1 MWFSAWV
8 IGMSLHVLGVNA
20 SARTDGFTSGLLDA
34 VLAAARAKG
43 ATTERLDLVRHPFPF
58 CAGNYSLDP
67 TTCGPETCVQGPWD
81 GFGKVAEK
89 ILNAEAVVFATPV
102 YWFSVSARMKALL
115 ERMTSMENQG
125 LLNLG
130 KPMALL
136 AVAEEE
142 GAVQALSQML
152 LPLSYMGFVLAPL
165 GLVYAHRRGL
175 LRLEDNPELLEDA
188 RIAGENLVL
197 LAERLKGLPFQEP
210 LPSFQHRLPHLPGT
224 GVAAD

>member
-1 MWFSAWV
+1 M
-8 IGMSLHVLGVNA
+8 GLRVLGVNA
-20 SARTDGFTSGLLDA
+20 SARTDGFTAELLDE
-34 VLAAARAKG
+34 VLEAARRKG
-43 ATTERLDLVRHPFPF
+43 AETERLDLVKHPFPL

-67 TTCGPETCVQGPWD
+67 ASCGPEACVQGPWD
-81 GFGKVAEK
+81 GFGRVAER
-89 ILNAEAVVFATPV
+89 ILNADAVVFATPV
-102 YWFSVSARMKALL
+102 YWFSASARMKALL

-142 GAVQALSQML
+142 GAAQALAQML

-165 GLVYAHRRGL
+165 GLVYAHRRGKGTL
-175 LRLEDNPELLEDA
+175 KEDLEVLEDA

-197 LAERLKGLPFQEP
+197 MAERLKGMAFQEP
-210 LPSFQHRLPHLPGT
+210 LPSYQYRLPKLPGA
-224 GVAAD
+224 AAD

>member
-1 MWFSAWV
+1 M
-8 IGMSLHVLGVNA
+8 GLRVLGVNA
-20 SARTDGFTSGLLDA
+20 SARTDGFTAELLDE
-34 VLAAARAKG
+34 VLEAARRKG
-43 ATTERLDLVRHPFPF
+43 AETERLDLVKHPFPL

-67 TTCGPETCVQGPWD
+67 ASCGPEACVQGPWD
-81 GFGKVAEK
+81 GFGRVAER
-89 ILNAEAVVFATPV
+89 ILTADAVVFATPV
-102 YWFSVSARMKALL
+102 YWFSASARMKALL

-142 GAVQALSQML
+142 GAAQALAQML

-165 GLVYAHRRGL
+165 GLVYAHRRGKGTL
-175 LRLEDNPELLEDA
+175 KEDLEVLEDA

-197 LAERLKGLPFQEP
+197 MAERLKGTAFQEP
-210 LPSFQHRLPHLPGT
+210 LPSYQYRLPKLPGA
-224 GVAAD
+224 AAD

>member
-1 MWFSAWV
+1 M
-8 IGMSLHVLGVNA
+8 GLHVLGVNA
-20 SARTDGFTSGLLDA
+20 SARTDGFTAELLEE
-34 VLAAARAKG
+34 VLEAARRKG

-58 CAGNYSLDP
+58 CAGSYSVDP
-67 TTCGPETCVQGPWD
+67 ASCGPETCVQGPWD
-81 GFGKVAEK
+81 GFGKVAER
-89 ILNAEAVVFATPV
+89 ILSADAVVFATPV
-102 YWFSVSARMKALL
+102 YWFSASSRMKALL

-142 GAVQALSQML
+142 GASQALAQML

-175 LRLEDNPELLEDA
+175 AALKENPGVLEDA
-188 RIAGENLVL
+188 RVAGENLVL
-197 LAERLKGLPFQEP
+197 MAERLRGASFREP
-210 LPSFQHRLPHLPGT
+210 LPSPLHRTPASR
-224 GVAAD
+224 AAGD

>member
-1 MWFSAWV
+1 M
-8 IGMSLHVLGVNA
+8 GLRVLGVNA
-20 SARTDGFTSGLLDA
+20 SARTDGFTAELLDE
-34 VLAAARAKG
+34 VLEAARRKG
-43 ATTERLDLVRHPFPF
+43 AKTERLDLVKHPFPL

-67 TTCGPETCVQGPWD
+67 ASCGPETCVQGPWD
-81 GFGKVAEK
+81 GFGRVAER
-89 ILNAEAVVFATPV
+89 ILAADAVVFATPV
-102 YWFSVSARMKALL
+102 YWFSASARMKALL

-142 GAVQALSQML
+142 GAAQALAQML

-165 GLVYAHRRGL
+165 GLVYAHRRGKGTL
-175 LRLEDNPELLEDA
+175 KEDLEVLEDA

-197 LAERLKGLPFQEP
+197 MAERLKGAAFQEP
-210 LPSFQHRLPHLPGT
+210 LPSYQYRLPKLPGA
-224 GVAAD
+224 AAD

>member
-1 MWFSAWV
+1 M
-8 IGMSLHVLGVNA
+8 GLRVLGVNA
-20 SARTDGFTSGLLDA
+20 SARTDGFTAALLDE
-34 VLAAARAKG
+34 VLEAARGKG
-43 ATTERLDLVRHPFPF
+43 AVTERLDLVKHPFPF

-67 TTCGPETCVQGPWD
+67 ASCGPDTCVQGPWD

-89 ILNAEAVVFATPV
+89 ILNADAVVFATPV

-142 GAVQALSQML
+142 GASQALAQML

-165 GLVYAHRRGL
+165 GLVYAHHRGTPN
-175 LRLEDNPELLEDA
+175 LRENAELLEDA

-197 LAERLKGLPFQEP
+197 MAEKLRGAAFREP
-210 LPSFQHRLPHLPGT
+210 LPSYQYRLPRLP

>member
-1 MWFSAWV
+1 
-8 IGMSLHVLGVNA
+8 MSLRVLGVNA
-20 SARTDGFTSGLLDA
+20 SARTDGFTAELLDE
-34 VLAAARAKG
+34 VLEAARRKG
-43 ATTERLDLVRHPFPF
+43 AQTERLDLVKHPFPL

-67 TTCGPETCVQGPWD
+67 ASCGPETCVQGPWD
-81 GFGKVAEK
+81 GFGRVAER
-89 ILNAEAVVFATPV
+89 ILTADAVVFATPV
-102 YWFSVSARMKALL
+102 YWFSASARMKALL

-142 GAVQALSQML
+142 GAAQALAQML

-165 GLVYAHRRGL
+165 GLVYAHRRGKGTL
-175 LRLEDNPELLEDA
+175 KEDLEVLEDA

-197 LAERLKGLPFQEP
+197 MAERLKGTAFQEP
-210 LPSFQHRLPHLPGT
+210 LPSYQYRLPRWP
-224 GVAAD
+224 GVATD

>member
-1 MWFSAWV
+1 M
-8 IGMSLHVLGVNA
+8 GLRVLGVNA
-20 SARTDGFTSGLLDA
+20 SARTDGFTAELLDE
-34 VLAAARAKG
+34 VLEAARRKG
-43 ATTERLDLVRHPFPF
+43 AETERLDLVKHPFPL

-67 TTCGPETCVQGPWD
+67 ASCGPEACVQGPWD
-81 GFGKVAEK
+81 GFGRVAER
-89 ILNAEAVVFATPV
+89 ILNADAVVFATPV
-102 YWFSVSARMKALL
+102 YWFSASARMKALL

-142 GAVQALSQML
+142 GAAQALAQML

-165 GLVYAHRRGL
+165 GLVYAHRRGKGTL
-175 LRLEDNPELLEDA
+175 KEDLEVLEDA

-197 LAERLKGLPFQEP
+197 MAERLKGAAFQEP
-210 LPSFQHRLPHLPGT
+210 LPSYHYRLPKLPGA
-224 GVAAD
+224 AAD

>member
-1 MWFSAWV
+1 M
-8 IGMSLHVLGVNA
+8 GLRVLGVNA
-20 SARTDGFTSGLLDA
+20 SARTDGFTAELLEE
-34 VLAAARAKG
+34 VLGAARRKG
-43 ATTERLDLVRHPFPF
+43 AETERLDLVKHPFPL

-67 TTCGPETCVQGPWD
+67 ASCGPETCLQGPWD
-81 GFGKVAEK
+81 GFGKVAER
-89 ILNAEAVVFATPV
+89 ILNADAVVFATPV

-142 GAVQALSQML
+142 GASQALAQML

-175 LRLEDNPELLEDA
+175 AAPGDNHELVEDA

-197 LAERLKGLPFQEP
+197 MAERLKGAPFQEP
-210 LPSFQHRLPHLPGT
+210 LPSYQYRLSRWP
-224 GVAAD
+224 GVATD

>member
-1 MWFSAWV
+1 M
-8 IGMSLHVLGVNA
+8 GLRVLGVNA
-20 SARTDGFTSGLLDA
+20 SARTDGFTAELLDE
-34 VLAAARAKG
+34 VLEAARRKG
-43 ATTERLDLVRHPFPF
+43 ATTERLDLVKHPFPL
-58 CAGNYSLDP
+58 CVGNYSQDP
-67 TTCGPETCVQGPWD
+67 SSCGPETCVQGPWD
-81 GFGKVAEK
+81 GFGKVAER
-89 ILNAEAVVFATPV
+89 ILNADAVVFATPV

-142 GAVQALSQML
+142 GASQALAQML

-175 LRLEDNPELLEDA
+175 ATFKENPELVEDA

-197 LAERLKGLPFQEP
+197 MAERLRGAPFQEP
-210 LPSFQHRLPHLPGT
+210 LPSYLYRVPRLP

>member
-1 MWFSAWV
+1 M
-8 IGMSLHVLGVNA
+8 GLRVLGVNA
-20 SARTDGFTSGLLDA
+20 SARTDGFTAELLDE
-34 VLAAARAKG
+34 VLEAARRKG
-43 ATTERLDLVRHPFPF
+43 AETERLDLVKHPFPL

-67 TTCGPETCVQGPWD
+67 ASCGPEACVQGPWD
-81 GFGKVAEK
+81 GFGRVAER
-89 ILNAEAVVFATPV
+89 ILTADAVVFATPV
-102 YWFSVSARMKALL
+102 YWFSASARMKALL

-142 GAVQALSQML
+142 GAAQALAQML

-165 GLVYAHRRGL
+165 GLVYAHRRGKGTL
-175 LRLEDNPELLEDA
+175 KEDLEALEDA

-197 LAERLKGLPFQEP
+197 MAERLKGTAFQEP
-210 LPSFQHRLPHLPGT
+210 LPSYHYRLPKLPGA
-224 GVAAD
+224 AAD

>member
-1 MWFSAWV
+1 
-8 IGMSLHVLGVNA
+8 MSLRVLGVNA
-20 SARTDGFTSGLLDA
+20 SARTDGFTAELLDE
-34 VLAAARAKG
+34 VLEAARRKG
-43 ATTERLDLVRHPFPF
+43 AETERLDLVKHPFPL

-67 TTCGPETCVQGPWD
+67 ASCGPETCVQGPWD
-81 GFGKVAEK
+81 GFGRVAER
-89 ILNAEAVVFATPV
+89 ILNADAVVFATPV
-102 YWFSVSARMKALL
+102 YWFSASARMKALL

-142 GAVQALSQML
+142 GAAQALAQML

-165 GLVYAHRRGL
+165 GLVYAHRRGKGTL
-175 LRLEDNPELLEDA
+175 KEDLEVLEDA

-197 LAERLKGLPFQEP
+197 MAERLKGTAFQEP
-210 LPSFQHRLPHLPGT
+210 LPSYQYRLPKLPGA
-224 GVAAD
+224 AAD

>member
-1 MWFSAWV
+1 
-8 IGMSLHVLGVNA
+8 MSLRVLGVNA
-20 SARTDGFTSGLLDA
+20 SARTDGFTAELLDE
-34 VLAAARAKG
+34 VLEAARRKG
-43 ATTERLDLVRHPFPF
+43 AETERLDLVKHPFPL

-67 TTCGPETCVQGPWD
+67 ASCGPETCVQGPWD
-81 GFGKVAEK
+81 GFGRVAER
-89 ILNAEAVVFATPV
+89 ILNADAVIFATPV
-102 YWFSVSARMKALL
+102 YWFSASARMKALL

-142 GAVQALSQML
+142 GAAQALAQML

-165 GLVYAHRRGL
+165 GLVYAHRRGKGTL
-175 LRLEDNPELLEDA
+175 KEDLEVLEDA

-197 LAERLKGLPFQEP
+197 MAERLKGTAFQEP
-210 LPSFQHRLPHLPGT
+210 LPSYQYRLPKLPGA
-224 GVAAD
+224 AAD

>member
-1 MWFSAWV
+1 
-8 IGMSLHVLGVNA
+8 MSLRVLGVNA
-20 SARTDGFTSGLLDA
+20 SARTDGFTAELLDE
-34 VLAAARAKG
+34 VLEAARRKG
-43 ATTERLDLVRHPFPF
+43 AETERLDLVKHPFPL

-67 TTCGPETCVQGPWD
+67 ASCGPETCVQGPWD
-81 GFGKVAEK
+81 GFGRVAER
-89 ILNAEAVVFATPV
+89 ILNADAVVFATPV
-102 YWFSVSARMKALL
+102 YWFSASARMKALL

-142 GAVQALSQML
+142 GAAQALAQML

-165 GLVYAHRRGL
+165 GLVYAHRRGKGTL
-175 LRLEDNPELLEDA
+175 KEDLEVLEDA

-197 LAERLKGLPFQEP
+197 MAERLKGTAFQEP
-210 LPSFQHRLPHLPGT
+210 LPSYHYRLPKLPGA
-224 GVAAD
+224 AAD

>member
-1 MWFSAWV
+1 
-8 IGMSLHVLGVNA
+8 MSLRVLGVNA
-20 SARTDGFTSGLLDA
+20 SARTDGFTAELLDE
-34 VLAAARAKG
+34 VLEAARRQG
-43 ATTERLDLVRHPFPF
+43 ATTERLDLVRYPFPF
-58 CAGNYSLDP
+58 CVGNYSQDP
-67 TTCGPETCVQGPWD
+67 TSCGPDTCVQGPWD
-81 GFGKVAEK
+81 GFGKIADKLVQAD
-89 ILNAEAVVFATPV
+89 AVVFATPV

-130 KPMALL
+130 KPMVLL

-142 GAVQALSQML
+142 GASQALSQML

-165 GLVYAHRRGL
+165 GLVYAHHRDRGAVSL
-175 LRLEDNPELLEDA
+175 KENTELMEDA

-197 LAERLKGLPFQEP
+197 MAEKLRGTAFREP
-210 LPSFQHRLPHLPGT
+210 LPSYQYRLPRLP

>member
-1 MWFSAWV
+1 
-8 IGMSLHVLGVNA
+8 MSLRVLGVNA
-20 SARTDGFTSGLLDA
+20 SARTDGFTAELLDE
-34 VLAAARAKG
+34 VLEAARRQG
-43 ATTERLDLVRHPFPF
+43 ATTERLDLVRHPFPL

-67 TTCGPETCVQGPWD
+67 ASCGPETCVQGPWD

-89 ILNAEAVVFATPV
+89 ILGADAVVFATPV

-115 ERMTSMENQG
+115 ERMTSMENRG

-142 GAVQALSQML
+142 GASQALSQML
-152 LPLSYMGFVLAPL
+152 LPLAYMGFVLAPL
-165 GLVYAHRRGL
+165 GLVYAHHRGAAS
-175 LRLEDNPELLEDA
+175 LRENTELMEDA

-197 LAERLKGLPFQEP
+197 MAAKLRGTSFREP
-210 LPSFQHRLPHLPGT
+210 LPSYQYRLPRLP

>member
-1 MWFSAWV
+1 M
-8 IGMSLHVLGVNA
+8 GLRVLGVNA
-20 SARTDGFTSGLLDA
+20 SARTDGFTAELLDE
-34 VLAAARAKG
+34 VLEAARRKG
-43 ATTERLDLVRHPFPF
+43 ATTERLDLVKHPFPF
-58 CAGNYSLDP
+58 CVGNYSLDP
-67 TTCGPETCVQGPWD
+67 TACGPETCVQGPWD

-89 ILNAEAVVFATPV
+89 LLNADAVVFATPV

-142 GAVQALSQML
+142 GASQALSQML

-165 GLVYAHRRGL
+165 GLVYAHRRGAVTL
-175 LRLEDNPELLEDA
+175 KENPELLEDA

-197 LAERLKGLPFQEP
+197 MAERLRGTPFQEP
-210 LPSFQHRLPHLPGT
+210 LPSYQYRLPRPPQ
-224 GVAAD
+224 VAAD

>member
-1 MWFSAWV
+1 
-8 IGMSLHVLGVNA
+8 MSLRVLGVNA
-20 SARTDGFTSGLLDA
+20 SARTDGFTAELLDE
-34 VLAAARAKG
+34 VLEAARRKG
-43 ATTERLDLVRHPFPF
+43 AETQRLDLVKHPFPL

-67 TTCGPETCVQGPWD
+67 ASCGPETCVQGPWD
-81 GFGKVAEK
+81 GFGRVAER
-89 ILNAEAVVFATPV
+89 ILNADAVVFATPV
-102 YWFSVSARMKALL
+102 YWFSASARMKALL

-142 GAVQALSQML
+142 GAAQALAQML

-165 GLVYAHRRGL
+165 GLVYAHRRGKGTL
-175 LRLEDNPELLEDA
+175 KEDLEVLEDA

-197 LAERLKGLPFQEP
+197 MAERLKGTAFQEP
-210 LPSFQHRLPHLPGT
+210 LPSYQYRLPKLPGA
-224 GVAAD
+224 AAD

>member
-1 MWFSAWV
+1 M
-8 IGMSLHVLGVNA
+8 GLRVLGVNA
-20 SARTDGFTSGLLDA
+20 SARTDGFTAELLDE
-34 VLAAARAKG
+34 VLEAARRKG
-43 ATTERLDLVRHPFPF
+43 AETERLDLVKYPFPF

-67 TTCGPETCVQGPWD
+67 ASCGPEACVQGPWD
-81 GFGKVAEK
+81 GFGRVAER
-89 ILNAEAVVFATPV
+89 ILAADAVVFATPV
-102 YWFSVSARMKALL
+102 YWFSASARMKALL

-142 GAVQALSQML
+142 GAAQALAQML

-165 GLVYAHRRGL
+165 GLVYAHRRGKGTL
-175 LRLEDNPELLEDA
+175 KEDLEVLEDA

-197 LAERLKGLPFQEP
+197 MAERLKGTAFQEP
-210 LPSFQHRLPHLPGT
+210 LPSYQYRLPKLPGA
-224 GVAAD
+224 AAD

>member
-1 MWFSAWV
+1 
-8 IGMSLHVLGVNA
+8 MSLRVLGVNA
-20 SARTDGFTSGLLDA
+20 SARTDGFTAELLDE
-34 VLAAARAKG
+34 VLEAARRKG
-43 ATTERLDLVRHPFPF
+43 AYTERLDLVKHPFPF
-58 CAGNYSLDP
+58 CAGNYSQDP
-67 TTCGPETCVQGPWD
+67 ASCGPETCVQGPWD

-89 ILNAEAVVFATPV
+89 LLNADAVVFATPV

-142 GAVQALSQML
+142 GASQALAQML
-152 LPLSYMGFVLAPL
+152 LPLAYMGFVLAPL
-165 GLVYAHRRGL
+165 GLVYAHHRGVGS
-175 LRLEDNPELLEDA
+175 LRENPELLEDA

-197 LAERLKGLPFQEP
+197 MAERLRGTSFQEP
-210 LPSFQHRLPHLPGT
+210 LPSYLYRHPRSPGI
-224 GVAAD
+224 AAD

>member
-1 MWFSAWV
+1 
-8 IGMSLHVLGVNA
+8 MSLRVLGVNA
-20 SARTDGFTSGLLDA
+20 SARTDGFTAELLDE
-34 VLAAARAKG
+34 VLEAAKRKG
-43 ATTERLDLVRHPFPF
+43 AETERLDLVRHPFPL

-67 TTCGPETCVQGPWD
+67 ASCGPEACVQGPWD
-81 GFGKVAEK
+81 GFGRVAER
-89 ILNAEAVVFATPV
+89 ILNADAVVFATPV
-102 YWFSVSARMKALL
+102 YWFSASARMKALL

-142 GAVQALSQML
+142 GAAQALAQML

-165 GLVYAHRRGL
+165 GLVYAHRRGKGTL
-175 LRLEDNPELLEDA
+175 KEDLEVLEDA

-197 LAERLKGLPFQEP
+197 MAERLKGTAFQEP
-210 LPSFQHRLPHLPGT
+210 LPSYQYRLPKLPGA
-224 GVAAD
+224 AAD

>member
-1 MWFSAWV
+1 M
-8 IGMSLHVLGVNA
+8 GLRVLGVNA
-20 SARTDGFTSGLLDA
+20 SARTDGFTAELLDE
-34 VLAAARAKG
+34 VLEAARRKG
-43 ATTERLDLVRHPFPF
+43 AETERLDLVKHPFPL

-67 TTCGPETCVQGPWD
+67 ASCGPEACVQGPWD
-81 GFGKVAEK
+81 GFGRVAER
-89 ILNAEAVVFATPV
+89 ILNADAVVFATPV
-102 YWFSVSARMKALL
+102 YWFSASARMKALL

-142 GAVQALSQML
+142 GAAQALAQML

-165 GLVYAHRRGL
+165 GLVYAHRRGKGTL
-175 LRLEDNPELLEDA
+175 KEDLEVLEDA

-197 LAERLKGLPFQEP
+197 MAERLKGAAFQEP
-210 LPSFQHRLPHLPGT
+210 LPSYQYRLPNLPGA
-224 GVAAD
+224 AAD

>member
-1 MWFSAWV
+1 M
-8 IGMSLHVLGVNA
+8 LGVNA
-20 SARTDGFTSGLLDA
+20 SARTDGFTAELLDE
-34 VLAAARAKG
+34 VLEAARRKG
-43 ATTERLDLVRHPFPF
+43 AETERLDLVKHPFPL

-67 TTCGPETCVQGPWD
+67 ASCGPEACVQGPWD
-81 GFGKVAEK
+81 GFGRVAER
-89 ILNAEAVVFATPV
+89 ILNADAVVFATPV
-102 YWFSVSARMKALL
+102 YWFSASARMKALL

-142 GAVQALSQML
+142 GAAQALAQML

-165 GLVYAHRRGL
+165 GLVYAHRRGKGTL
-175 LRLEDNPELLEDA
+175 KEDLEVLEDA

-197 LAERLKGLPFQEP
+197 MAERLKGTAFQEP
-210 LPSFQHRLPHLPGT
+210 LPSYHYRLPKLPGA
-224 GVAAD
+224 AAD

>member
-1 MWFSAWV
+1 M
-8 IGMSLHVLGVNA
+8 GLRVLGVNA
-20 SARTDGFTSGLLDA
+20 SARTDGFTAALLDE
-34 VLAAARAKG
+34 VLEAARRKG
-43 ATTERLDLVRHPFPF
+43 ATTERLDLVKHPFPL

-67 TTCGPETCVQGPWD
+67 ASCGPETCVQGPWD
-81 GFGKVAEK
+81 GFGKVAER
-89 ILNAEAVVFATPV
+89 LLSADAVVFATPV

-130 KPMALL
+130 KPMVLL

-142 GAVQALSQML
+142 GASQALAQML
-152 LPLSYMGFVLAPL
+152 LPLAYMGFVLAPL

-175 LRLEDNPELLEDA
+175 EDLKANPELLEDA

-197 LAERLKGLPFQEP
+197 MAEKLRGAPFQEP
-210 LPSFQHRLPHLPGT
+210 LPSYQYRLPNLP

>member
-1 MWFSAWV
+1 M
-8 IGMSLHVLGVNA
+8 GLRVLGVNA
-20 SARTDGFTSGLLDA
+20 SARTDGFTAELLDE
-34 VLAAARAKG
+34 VLEAARRKG
-43 ATTERLDLVRHPFPF
+43 ACTERLDLVRYPFPL

-67 TTCGPETCVQGPWD
+67 ASCGPETCVQGPWD
-81 GFGKVAEK
+81 GFGKVAEQ
-89 ILNAEAVVFATPV
+89 ILAADAVVFATPV
-102 YWFSVSARMKALL
+102 YWFSASARMKALL

-142 GAVQALSQML
+142 GATQALSQML

-165 GLVYAHRRGL
+165 GLVYAHRRDLRGL
-175 LRLEDNPELLEDA
+175 KENPELLEDA

-197 LAERLKGLPFQEP
+197 LAERLGGTRFQEP
-210 LPSFQHRLPHLPGT
+210 LPSYLYRLPKVPGA
-224 GVAAD
+224 AAD

>member
-1 MWFSAWV
+1 
-8 IGMSLHVLGVNA
+8 MSLRVLGVNA
-20 SARTDGFTSGLLDA
+20 SARTDGFTAELLDE
-34 VLAAARAKG
+34 VLEAARRKG
-43 ATTERLDLVRHPFPF
+43 AETERLDLVKHPFPL

-67 TTCGPETCVQGPWD
+67 ASCGPEACVQGPWD
-81 GFGKVAEK
+81 GFGRVAER
-89 ILNAEAVVFATPV
+89 ILNADAVVFATPV
-102 YWFSVSARMKALL
+102 YWFSASARMKALL

-142 GAVQALSQML
+142 GAAQALAQML

-165 GLVYAHRRGL
+165 GLVYAHRRGKGTL
-175 LRLEDNPELLEDA
+175 KEDLEVLEDA

-197 LAERLKGLPFQEP
+197 MAERLKGMAFQEP
-210 LPSFQHRLPHLPGT
+210 LPSYHYRLPKLPGA
-224 GVAAD
+224 AAD

>member
-1 MWFSAWV
+1 
-8 IGMSLHVLGVNA
+8 MSLRVLGVNA
-20 SARTDGFTSGLLDA
+20 SARTDGFTAELLDE
-34 VLAAARAKG
+34 VLEAARRKG
-43 ATTERLDLVRHPFPF
+43 AETERLDLVKHPFPL

-67 TTCGPETCVQGPWD
+67 ASCGPETCVQGPWD
-81 GFGKVAEK
+81 GFGRVAER
-89 ILNAEAVVFATPV
+89 ILTADAVVFATPV
-102 YWFSVSARMKALL
+102 YWFSASARMKALL

-142 GAVQALSQML
+142 GAAQALAQML

-165 GLVYAHRRGL
+165 GLVYAHRRGKGTL
-175 LRLEDNPELLEDA
+175 KEDLEVLEDA

-197 LAERLKGLPFQEP
+197 MAERLKGTAFQEP
-210 LPSFQHRLPHLPGT
+210 LPSYQYRLPKLPGA
-224 GVAAD
+224 AAD

>member
-1 MWFSAWV
+1 M
-8 IGMSLHVLGVNA
+8 IGMGLHVLGVNA
-20 SARTDGFTSGLLDA
+20 SARVDGFTAELLDA

-67 TTCGPETCVQGPWD
+67 AACGPEACVQGPWD
-81 GFGKVAEK
+81 GFGKVAER
-89 ILNAEAVVFATPV
+89 ILNADAVVFATPV

-115 ERMTSMENQG
+115 ERMTSLENQG

-142 GAVQALSQML
+142 GASQALAQML
-152 LPLSYMGFVLAPL
+152 LPLAYMGFVLAPL

-175 LRLEDNPELLEDA
+175 LRLEENPELLEDA

-197 LAERLKGLPFQEP
+197 LAERLKGQGFREP
-210 LPSFQHRLPHLPGT
+210 LPSFHYRLPHLPG
-224 GVAAD
+224 VAAD

>member
-1 MWFSAWV
+1 M
-8 IGMSLHVLGVNA
+8 GLHVLGVNA
-20 SARTDGFTSGLLDA
+20 SARTDGFTAELLDE
-34 VLAAARAKG
+34 VLEAARLQG
-43 ATTERLDLVRHPFPF
+43 ATTERLDLVKYPFPF

-67 TTCGPETCVQGPWD
+67 ASCGPDSCVQGPWD
-81 GFGKVAEK
+81 GFGKVAER
-89 ILNAEAVVFATPV
+89 ILAADAVVFATPV

-142 GAVQALSQML
+142 GASQALSQML

-165 GLVYAHRRGL
+165 GLVYAHHRGGL
-175 LRLEDNPELLEDA
+175 SLRENTEVLEDA

-197 LAERLKGLPFQEP
+197 MARKLKDTSFREP
-210 LPSFQHRLPHLPGT
+210 LPGYMYRGPRGPR
-224 GVAAD
+224 VAAD

>member
-1 MWFSAWV
+1 
-8 IGMSLHVLGVNA
+8 MSLRVLGVNA
-20 SARTDGFTSGLLDA
+20 SARTDGFTAELLDE
-34 VLAAARAKG
+34 VLEAARRKG
-43 ATTERLDLVRHPFPF
+43 ASTERLDLVKHPFPF
-58 CAGNYSLDP
+58 CAGNYSVDP
-67 TTCGPETCVQGPWD
+67 LACGPDTCVQGPWD

-89 ILNAEAVVFATPV
+89 ILNADAVVFATPV
-102 YWFSVSARMKALL
+102 YWFSASARMKALL

-142 GAVQALSQML
+142 GASQALSQML

-165 GLVYAHRRGL
+165 GLVYAHRRGNG
-175 LRLEDNPELLEDA
+175 RLAENAELLEDA

-197 LAERLKGLPFQEP
+197 MAERLQGASFREP
-210 LPSFQHRLPHLPGT
+210 LPSYQYRLPHLPGA
-224 GVAAD
+224 AAD

>member
-1 MWFSAWV
+1 
-8 IGMSLHVLGVNA
+8 MSLHVLGVNA
-20 SARTDGFTSGLLDA
+20 SARTDGFTAELLDE
-34 VLAAARAKG
+34 VLEAARLQG
-43 ATTERLDLVRHPFPF
+43 ATTERLDLVRHPFPL
-58 CAGNYSLDP
+58 CAGNYSQDP
-67 TTCGPETCVQGPWD
+67 TSCGPESCVQGPWD
-81 GFGKVAEK
+81 GFGKVAER
-89 ILNAEAVVFATPV
+89 ILAADAVVFATPV

-142 GAVQALSQML
+142 GASQALSQML

-165 GLVYAHRRGL
+165 GLVYAHRRGAISL
-175 LRLEDNPELLEDA
+175 KENTELMEDA

-197 LAERLKGLPFQEP
+197 MAERLRGTSFREP
-210 LPSFQHRLPHLPGT
+210 LPSYQYRLPQVP

>member
-1 MWFSAWV
+1 MGGHGVADLLCVLRTQRGVGGVDGLCGELAAGVRCEWSAQV
-8 IGMSLHVLGVNA
+8 LHVHGGV
-20 SARTDGFTSGLLDA
+20 
-34 VLAAARAKG
+34 V
-43 ATTERLDLVRHPFPF
+43 
-58 CAGNYSLDP
+58 
-67 TTCGPETCVQGPWD
+67 VQAD
-81 GFGKVAEK
+81 
-89 ILNAEAVVFATPV
+89 AVVFATPV

-130 KPMALL
+130 KPMVLL

-142 GAVQALSQML
+142 GASQALSQML

-165 GLVYAHRRGL
+165 GLVYAHHRGAVSL
-175 LRLEDNPELLEDA
+175 KGNTELMEDA

-197 LAERLKGLPFQEP
+197 MAEKLRGTAFREP
-210 LPSFQHRLPHLPGT
+210 LPSYQYRLPRLP